1 MENHRTK
8 FRGELK
14 SSLKDDGLAPGGED
28 LAPGGEDLA
37 RKGNRCG
44 RERAR
49 GKLQWEGENT
59 GEAHGIEKEGKGP
72 TNRLRNRRVRR
83 LIGSTTLF
91 LALELGAGCD
101 AKLVLFLFF
110 PFIHVRFC

>member
-14 SSLKDDGLAPGGED
+14 SSLKDDDLAPGGED

-37 RKGNRCG
+37 RKENRRG

-49 GKLQWEGENT
+49 GKSQWEGENT
-59 GEAHGIEKEGKGP
+59 GEAHEIEKEGKGP
-72 TNRLRNRRVRR
+72 TNPLRNRRVRR
-83 LIGSTTLF
+83 LIGSAALF
-91 LALELGAGCD
+91 LALELGARSD
-101 AKLVLFLFF
+101 AKLILSLLFS
-110 PFIHVRFC
+110 FIHV

>member
-14 SSLKDDGLAPGGED
+14 SSLKDDD

-37 RKGNRCG
+37 RRGDRRG
-44 RERAR
+44 RERAGGNR
-49 GKLQWEGENT
+49 SERKKT

-83 LIGSTTLF
+83 LIGSAALF
-91 LALELGAGCD
+91 LALELGARSD
-101 AKLVLFLFF
+101 AKLILSLLFS
-110 PFIHVRFC
+110 FIHV

>member
-14 SSLKDDGLAPGGED
+14 SSLKDDD

-37 RKGNRCG
+37 RKGNRRG

-49 GKLQWEGENT
+49 GKSQWEGENT

-72 TNRLRNRRVRR
+72 TNPLRNRRVRR
-83 LIGSTTLF
+83 LIGSAALF
-91 LALELGAGCD
+91 LALELGARSD
-101 AKLVLFLFF
+101 AKLILSLLFS
-110 PFIHVRFC
+110 FIHV